1 MLFLLLRTFVPDD
14 TLFVITLV
22 SFNRIFE
29 MKVQVNNKE
38 VETHSTTLL
47 QLAQELNLP
56 VQGIAIAVNNRM
68 VPRTQWKKLLLTE
81 NDNLIVIK
89 AACGG

>member
-14 TLFVITLV
+14 TLFVITFV
-22 SFNRIFE
+22 SLNHMFE

-47 QLAQELNLP
+47 QLAQELGLP
-56 VQGIAIAVNNRM
+56 VQGIAVAVNNRM
-68 VPRTQWKKLLLTE
+68 VPRTQWEALLLTE
-81 NDNLIVIK
+81 NDNLVIIK

>member
-1 MLFLLLRTFVPDD
+1 MLFLLIRTFVPAD
-14 TLFVITLV
+14 TLFVFTFV
-22 SFNRIFE
+22 SLNLIFE

-47 QLAQELNLP
+47 QLTLELDLP
-56 VQGIAIAVNNRM
+56 VRGIAVAVNNRM
-68 VPRTQWKKLLLTE
+68 VPRTQWEEFLLTE
-81 NDNLIVIK
+81 NDSLVVIK